1 MTPLMISALMAAIEL
16 AIVQFNHNNK
26 DMTDEELIAY
36 IAEQEDRKKN
46 LLAMIDEA

>member
-1 MTPLMISALMAAIEL
+1 MSALMLQALMAAIEL
-16 AIVQFNHNNK
+16 AIVQFSANNK